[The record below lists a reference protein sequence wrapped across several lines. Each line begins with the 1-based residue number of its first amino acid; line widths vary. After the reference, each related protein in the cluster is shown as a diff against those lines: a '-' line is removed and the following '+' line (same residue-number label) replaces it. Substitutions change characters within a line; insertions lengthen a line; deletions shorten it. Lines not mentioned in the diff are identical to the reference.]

1 MKVQYAG
8 DEGTVIPAHRNPL
21 MVSVACISS
30 LWRVSVCVRA
40 SFVLLRGSIDVADPE
55 FAEYEKSLGRT
66 AVPRHSSLWRHSP
79 SARRVAQTAFH
90 LPDHRVSNIL
100 WLGKLTGDSL
110 QWNEKPLEES
120 ASYESTTAT
129 VPSIVNWRKEP
140 RSSMTSSA
148 AIMAM

>member
-21 MVSVACISS
+21 MVSMACISS
-30 LWRVSVCVRA
+30 RWRVSVCVRA
-40 SFVLLRGSIDVADPE
+40 SSVLLRGSVDVADPE
-55 FAEYEKSLGRT
+55 FAEHDKSLAKT
-66 AVPRHSSLWRHSP
+66 AVPRHSSLRRHSL
-79 SARRVAQTAFH
+79 SARRVAQTALN

-110 QWNEKPLEES
+110 QWNEKQLEES
-120 ASYESTTAT
+120 ASYEPTTAT
-129 VPSIVNWRKEP
+129 TPSKVNWRKEP
-140 RSSMTSSA
+140 RSSMTFSV